1 MTIRDKLNSQL
12 RWADGIL
19 LLSIFLVALSGFLS
33 ELFRPFF
40 YYVIALPAASVSFI
54 VAFIYLINGI
64 RCPKCKSSVGN
75 AAFSIGGWFRGTGK
89 MKFCP
94 FCGVDIDTEIE

>member
-1 MTIRDKLNSQL
+1 MTIRDKLNRQL
-12 RWADGIL
+12 RGLHGMFIL
-19 LLSIFLVALSGFLS
+19 GLLV
-33 ELFRPFF
+33 
-40 YYVIALPAASVSFI
+40 YVPGVFLPARYILYLILASYVFI
-54 VAFIYLINGI
+54 VGAILYMMNGI